1 MTIKHDV
8 ERYVTLK
15 RQLGYK
21 YENEERRLQS
31 YVHHAESQGDSHI
44 RTDTI
49 VDWSQQATS
58 TLSVQRR
65 YDTVRKFAVW
75 LHAEDERHE
84 IPPRDVFGR
93 IRPKQRSPQLLTLVE
108 IGRLLEA
115 ALTLPPIGSIT
126 PHTYHYMFGLMAA
139 TGLRRSEAIS
149 LRMSDITPDGL
160 VIRETK
166 FRKTRL
172 VPLHDSVQDA
182 IERYLDIRRRI
193 GGHDDHL
200 FVLSTGRPP
209 SPTGVTNTYIS
220 LARQIGL
227 RGGPGT
233 PGPRLHDLRHGFA
246 VRSLEQAVGT
256 NRQSVDRHTLALST
270 YLGHVGVSSTYWY
283 LHATPA
289 LLKHIAEAAEEA
301 HGRRRDDD

>member
-1 MTIKHDV
+1 MIMKHDV

-21 YENEERRLQS
+21 YEHEERQLHA
-31 YVHHAESQGDSHI
+31 YADYAESKGDSHTT
-44 RTDTI
+44 TDRI
-49 VDWSQQATS
+49 VDWSQQAAS
-58 TLSVQRR
+58 SLSVQRR
-65 YDTVRKFAVW
+65 YDRVRKLAIW

-84 IPPRDVFGR
+84 IPPRDAFGR
-93 IRPKQRSPQLLTLVE
+93 IRPQRRSPQLLTLDE

-139 TGLRRSEAIS
+139 TGLRRSEAVS
-149 LRMSDITPDGL
+149 LRMSDITSDGL
-160 VIRETK
+160 IIRETK

-182 IERYLDIRRRI
+182 IERYLDIRRKI
-193 GGHDDHL
+193 GGHNEHL

-209 SPTGVTNTYIS
+209 SLTGVTNTYIG

-256 NRQSVDRHTLALST
+256 DRQSVDRHTLALST

-283 LHATPA
+283 LHATPT
-289 LLKHIAEAAEEA
+289 LLQHIAEAAEEA
-301 HGRRRDDD
+301 HARRRDDD